1 MDNYRML
8 IDGKWVDSAKGATIP
23 VINPATGEKVADAP
37 LGGRED
43 AANALKAASKAF
55 PAWAAMSFEKRA
67 ELMHRSAALLR
78 ERKDQIARTLTLEQG
93 KPINQAKGEIAG
105 TADALDYFAEAGRLI
120 KGEIIPTTNPKRKS
134 LVVKEPVGVVAA
146 IGPWNF
152 PILLLSWKIAP
163 ALAAGCTVVS
173 KPSTLTP
180 LAAIEFHACFK
191 DAGIPDG
198 VINLVVGPG
207 DTVGQELVENPLS
220 KKIGFTGNTAT
231 GKDIMR
237 RSSASLKKLTLELG
251 NNAPMIICEDTD
263 VPAAALAACKKSF
276 DNMGQICNSA
286 NRIYVARKI
295 AEEFQ
300 ALLVKRAKEMV
311 IANGCTN
318 PAADLGPMVSAKQLA
333 FVQEHI
339 ADAVRMGARVLCGG
353 EKPAGKEF
361 EKGFFFL
368 PTVLSGVTHDMRIM
382 KEETFGPVAPVMV
395 FDEFDAAIE
404 LANDTPYGLVAYVYT
419 NDAKRIA
426 SASEKLEFGTVDFN
440 NVSGG
445 HHYYPYAGWKDS
457 GVGIELS
464 DYGLEEYLRVKHI
477 RIDL

>member
-8 IDGKWVDSAKGATIP
+8 IDGKWVGAASGATFP
-23 VINPATGEKVADAP
+23 VMNPANGEKVADAP
-37 LGGRED
+37 LGARED
-43 AANALKAASKAF
+43 ALSALKAASRAF
-55 PAWAAMSFEKRA
+55 PAWAALSFEKRA
-67 ELMHRSAALLR
+67 ELMHKSAALLR
-78 ERKDQIARTLTLEQG
+78 ERRDAIAHTLSLEQG

-120 KGEIIPTTNPKRKS
+120 KGEIIPTTSPKRKS

-173 KPSTLTP
+173 KPSSLTP
-180 LAAIEFHACFK
+180 LAVIEFHACFK

-198 VINLVVGPG
+198 VINCVVGPG

-220 KKIGFTGNTAT
+220 KKIGFTGNSAT

-237 RSSASLKKLTLELG
+237 RASASLKKLTLELG

-263 VPAAALAACKKSF
+263 VPAAAKAAAKKSF

-286 NRIYVARKI
+286 NRIYVQRTIADEFITLMVKAAR
-295 AEEFQ
+295 A
-300 ALLVKRAKEMV
+300 MV
-311 IANGCTN
+311 IANGCAN

-339 ADAVRMGARVLCGG
+339 ADAVKRGAKVLCGG

-361 EKGFFFL
+361 EKGHFFQ
-368 PTVLSGVTHDMRIM
+368 PTVLSGVTHEMRIM

-395 FDEFDAAIE
+395 FDEFEKVIA

-419 NDAKRIA
+419 NDARRIA
-426 SASEKLEFGTVDFN
+426 FASEKLEFGTVDFN

-464 DYGLEEYLRVKHI
+464 EFGLEEYLRVKHV